1 MEEKQLERS
10 KYTRDK
16 TAGGEWDTVRNQG
29 QLVVKSERAR
39 VHINILGLSELK
51 WTRMGEFNSDDHCM
65 YYNGHSRQESFK
77 RNEAAFI
84 VNKRVR
90 NAVLGCNLKTTE

>member
-1 MEEKQLERS
+1 MNKGELEVGRQ
-10 KYTRDK
+10 
-16 TAGGEWDTVRNQG
+16 EM
-29 QLVVKSERAR
+29 AR
-39 VHINILGLSELK
+39 VNVDIIGISKLK

>member
-1 MEEKQLERS
+1 MEEKQLERR

-39 VHINILGLSELK
+39 VHINILGISELK
-51 WTRMGEFNSDDHCM
+51 WTRMGEFNSDDHCI
-65 YYNGHSRQESFK
+65 YYCRQEALR
-77 RNEAAFI
+77 RNGLAI
-84 VNKRVR
+84 MVNKRV
-90 NAVLGCNLKTTE
+90 